1 MAVRFFRGNDI
12 METKGGARMPTRML
26 HSERTALEALQ
37 MRLPGRFKHA
47 VLADRPDLQDD
58 VENIGVEVTAGV
70 RDDLRQLL
78 VQEPTKQKRRALA
91 RMGIATH
98 FRFNQPNQR
107 ALASGALNDVASAI
121 QRKSEKFDQYR
132 HFKENDLFIHVMP
145 DARAE
150 VAGVLKQLAGVPY
163 DKIYLWDGHTLVAI
177 NVHNGTVNRF

>member
-1 MAVRFFRGNDI
+1 
-12 METKGGARMPTRML
+12 MPTRML
-26 HSERTALEALQ
+26 HSEKTALEALQ
-37 MRLPGRFKHA
+37 MRLPSRFKHA
-47 VLADRPDLQDD
+47 VLADRPDIQDD
-58 VENIGVEVTAGV
+58 VEHIGVEVTAGV

-98 FRFNQPNQR
+98 YRFNAQNDQR

-121 QRKSEKFDQYR
+121 QRKAEKFAQYR

-150 VAGVLKQLAGVPY
+150 VDPVQQHLAGVPY
-163 DKIYLWDGHTLVAI
+163 DKIYLWDGHTLVEI
-177 NVHNGTVNRF
+177 NVHTAVVKRY

>member
-1 MAVRFFRGNDI
+1 
-12 METKGGARMPTRML
+12 MPTRML

-37 MRLPGRFKHA
+37 LRLPDRFKHA
-47 VLADRPDLQDD
+47 VLADRPDIQDE
-58 VENIGVEVTAGV
+58 VENLGVEVTAGV

-98 FRFNQPNQR
+98 FRFNQPQNQR

-121 QRKSEKFDQYR
+121 ERKSEKFSQYR

-150 VAGVLKQLAGVPY
+150 VDGVLEQLAGVPY
-163 DKIYLWDGHTLVAI
+163 DKIYLWDGHTLVEI
-177 NVHNGTVNRF
+177 NVHTTAVNRY

>member
-1 MAVRFFRGNDI
+1 
-12 METKGGARMPTRML
+12 MPTRML

-37 MRLPGRFKHA
+37 MRLPDRFKHA
-47 VLADRPDLQDD
+47 VLADRPDIQDQI
-58 VENIGVEVTAGV
+58 ENIGVEVTAGV

-98 FRFNQPNQR
+98 FRFNQPPNQR
-107 ALASGALNDVASAI
+107 ALASGALNDVRGAI
-121 QRKSEKFDQYR
+121 QRKSEKFSQYR

-150 VAGVLKQLAGVPY
+150 VDGVLAHLAGVPY
-163 DKIYLWDGHTLVAI
+163 DKIYLWDGHTLVEVD
-177 NVHNGTVNRF
+177 VHSGVVHRF

>member
-1 MAVRFFRGNDI
+1 
-12 METKGGARMPTRML
+12 MPTRML
-26 HSERTALEALQ
+26 HSERTALQALQ
-37 MRLPGRFKHA
+37 MRLPDRFKHA
-47 VLADRPDLQDD
+47 VLADRPDIQDD
-58 VENIGVEVTAGV
+58 VANLGVEVTAGV

-98 FRFNQPNQR
+98 FRFNQPQNQR

-121 QRKSEKFDQYR
+121 QRKSEKFEQYR

-150 VAGVLKQLAGVPY
+150 VDGVLKHLVGVPY
-163 DKIYLWDGHTLVAI
+163 DNIFLWDGHTLVMI
-177 NVHNGTVNRF
+177 DVQTSVVKRY